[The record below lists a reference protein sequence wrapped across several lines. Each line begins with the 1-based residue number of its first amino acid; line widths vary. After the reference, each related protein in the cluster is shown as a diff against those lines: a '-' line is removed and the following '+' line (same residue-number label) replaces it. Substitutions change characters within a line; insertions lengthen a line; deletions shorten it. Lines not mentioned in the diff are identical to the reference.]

1 MEDTLV
7 GRRCWLQVEDSDA
20 WVLATVAEHYPTRQ
34 QVSLERDTAPLGV
47 RRQLTLS
54 EAAFSELAAVSG
66 DDASPEISD
75 LVALDDVQECT
86 MIHALRQRYAR
97 NEIYRA
103 QGYCFRTRRG
113 IEAFG
118 NAGCQYDNADE
129 VPLSAAQRRT
139 IADIQREERAR
150 RCPR

>member
-1 MEDTLV
+1 MRSMMIASLASLGTL
-7 GRRCWLQVEDSDA
+7 
-20 WVLATVAEHYPTRQ
+20 LAV
-34 QVSLERDTAPLGV
+34 
-47 RRQLTLS
+47 
-54 EAAFSELAAVSG
+54 
-66 DDASPEISD
+66 
-75 LVALDDVQECT
+75 VALPAPARAETCDD
-86 MIHALRQRYAR
+86 LWYAR
-97 NEIYRA
+97 NEIYKA

>member
-1 MEDTLV
+1 M
-7 GRRCWLQVEDSDA
+7 RP
-20 WVLATVAEHYPTRQ
+20 VLATLLAGSGLLLAVIAAPAAGRAE
-34 QVSLERDTAPLGV
+34 SC
-47 RRQLTLS
+47 
-54 EAAFSELAAVSG
+54 
-66 DDASPEISD
+66 DD
-75 LVALDDVQECT
+75 LW
-86 MIHALRQRYAR
+86 YAR
-97 NEIYRA
+97 NEIYKA
-103 QGYCFRTRRG
+103 QGFCFRTRRG

>member
-1 MEDTLV
+1 MRALTMGLAV
-7 GRRCWLQVEDSDA
+7 LGPLLAMTAHPLPA
-20 WVLATVAEHYPTRQ
+20 WAE
-34 QVSLERDTAPLGV
+34 SC
-47 RRQLTLS
+47 
-54 EAAFSELAAVSG
+54 
-66 DDASPEISD
+66 DD
-75 LVALDDVQECT
+75 LW
-86 MIHALRQRYAR
+86 YAR
-97 NEIYRA
+97 NEIYKA

>member
-1 MEDTLV
+1 MRATMMGLAALGTLL
-7 GRRCWLQVEDSDA
+7 G
-20 WVLATVAEHYPTRQ
+20 
-34 QVSLERDTAPLGV
+34 LGV
-47 RRQLTLS
+47 LPTPARAES
-54 EAAFSELAAVSG
+54 C
-66 DDASPEISD
+66 DD
-75 LVALDDVQECT
+75 LW
-86 MIHALRQRYAR
+86 YAR
-97 NEIYRA
+97 NEIYKA
-103 QGYCFRTRRG
+103 QGFCFRTRRG